1 MEASAHL
8 KMNPIILS
16 MLISKST
23 TVTLTGAGTGGV
35 FAVGAAGILICVR
48 LAFASASLIAFCSD
62 SLMDAQR
69 SVCSGGDKFKNSSGV
84 IYYSCRKHISEC
96 AGQISVREES
106 AGAGLRLYK
115 VGLMLNA
122 PVLATICKLVLARR
136 WLARPSNSHP
146 ELSRCWRVSVGF
158 LQP

>member
-1 MEASAHL
+1 MAIIMQTTMEASAHL

-23 TVTLTGAGTGGV
+23 TVTLTGAGTGCV

-84 IYYSCRKHISEC
+84 IYSCRKNISEC
-96 AGQISVREES
+96 AGHISVREDG
-106 AGAGLRLYK
+106 AGAALRVQKEGPSSMLLY
-115 VGLMLNA
+115 
-122 PVLATICKLVLARR
+122 
-136 WLARPSNSHP
+136 
-146 ELSRCWRVSVGF
+146 
-158 LQP
+158 